1 MQTYLSLNVI
11 FDEKPQPPLAAAP
24 PVRPE
29 PYERS
34 PRQSRD
40 IAQAI
45 EDWCHTVQAG
55 EQT

>member
-1 MQTYLSLNVI
+1 MPADKDTANELH
-11 FDEKPQPPLAAAP
+11 PQPAKA
-24 PVRPE
+24 E

-34 PRQSRD
+34 LRQSRD